1 MIQTYTFPKSFQ
13 DARILLDKRNAYH
26 QAGHAAAIYL
36 GNKQK
41 KLPAV
46 HFQIVIRPQEHDTQH
61 IEPSM
66 PLPDKY
72 VAKVEGGR
80 LIQSLPLSYAGL
92 TQGLSGAQQEE
103 FRSALEADVINILA
117 GSLAEAKYVAIRDD
131 EIFNANLVNIGAL
144 HFYHGKQD
152 IETIYE
158 YMDCLLPDKTER
170 DHKLNALFLAAFSF
184 VNNRANWLAIAA
196 LAEFIWE
203 NPKAIIPCEEVISLL
218 DSRLAA

>member
-1 MIQTYTFPKSFQ
+1 MIQPHAFLNSRQEVRSLF
-13 DARILLDKRNAYH
+13 DKRNAYH

-46 HFQIVIRPQEHDTQH
+46 HFQIIIRPQENDAQHSDPFVPLQDTCA
-61 IEPSM
+61 
-66 PLPDKY
+66 
-72 VAKVEGGR
+72 AKVEGGR
-80 LIQSLPLSYAGL
+80 LIQSLPLSYAEL
-92 TQGLSGAQQEE
+92 THGFSWSQQEE
-103 FRSALEADVINILA
+103 FRCALEADVINILA

-131 EIFNANLVNIGAL
+131 EVFNANLINIDAL

-152 IETIYE
+152 VDTIFE
-158 YMDCLLPDKTER
+158 YMECLLPDKTDR
-170 DHKLNALFLAAFSF
+170 DRQLEALFLAAYHF
-184 VNNRANWLAIAA
+184 VNNRTNWLAITA

-203 NPKAIIPCEEVISLL
+203 KPNGIIHCEEVIALL